1 MRIAVGGFQHETN
14 TFAPSK
20 ADYAAFEQAD
30 SWPALQ
36 RGEPLLSAFTGMN
49 VPIAGFID
57 RASADNTLLPLVW
70 CSATPSAHVTE
81 DAFERIMGMMLE
93 DLRAA
98 GPVDAV
104 YLDLHG
110 AMVTEHFDDGEGEIL
125 RRVRAVIGPDVP
137 LVASLDLHAN
147 VTERMV
153 AEADAL
159 IAYRTYP
166 HVDMTETGARA
177 AEHLFALLKSGT
189 RQAKAMR
196 RLDYLIPLTAQCT
209 LIEPASSL
217 YALVGE
223 TEGKLMGNGRA
234 TSVSF
239 TTGFPPTD
247 IPECGPVIIAYG
259 DTEAAAEEAAERIA
273 QAGRAAEAAF
283 SEKLWSP
290 RDAVAYAIA
299 NAAPG
304 KGPIVLADTQD
315 NPGAGG
321 NGDTIGILAELI
333 AQDAQ
338 NAAIAV
344 LFDPECAARAAEA
357 GEGAQVHLAL
367 GAKTGGA
374 PEERPVEGVFEVM
387 RVTDGEFLATG
398 PFYGGSRMSL
408 GTTVRL
414 RKGGVQVVV
423 ASRKGQCAD
432 KEMICHTGLDPR
444 DLAILAVKSSVHFR
458 ADFGPMASEV
468 LVVESPGPNIA
479 DLTKLPFTRLRPGL
493 RVTPL
498 GKAFGS

>member
-14 TFAPSK
+14 TFAPTK
-20 ADYAAFEQAD
+20 ADYSAFEQAD

-36 RGEPLLSAFTGMN
+36 RGAGLLSAFGGMN
-49 VPIAGFID
+49 VPVAGFID
-57 RASADNTLLPLVW
+57 AASVGNTLLPLVW

-81 DAFERIMGMMLE
+81 DAFERIMAMMIE
-93 DLRAA
+93 ELRSA
-98 GPVDAV
+98 GSVDAV

-125 RRVRAVIGPDVP
+125 RRVRAVIGRDVP
-137 LVASLDLHAN
+137 LVVSLDLHAN
-147 VTERMV
+147 VTAQMV

-159 IAYRTYP
+159 IGYRTYP
-166 HVDMTETGARA
+166 HVDMAETGARA
-177 AEHLFALLKSGT
+177 AEHLFKLLKSGH

-209 LIEPASSL
+209 LIEPAAAL
-217 YALVGE
+217 YALVAE
-223 TEGKLMGNGRA
+223 TEGKLLGNGRV

-239 TTGFPPTD
+239 TTGFPPVD
-247 IPECGPVIIAYG
+247 IPECGPVVVAYG
-259 DTEAAAEEAAERIA
+259 ETEAAAEAAAQRIDDA
-273 QAGRAAEAAF
+273 ARAAEPDF
-283 SEKLWSP
+283 SEKLWSAH
-290 RDAVAYAIA
+290 DAVAHAIRHS
-299 NAAPG
+299 APG
-304 KGPIVLADTQD
+304 KGPVVLADTQD

-321 NGDTIGILAELI
+321 NGDTVGILSELL

-338 NAAIAV
+338 NACLAV
-344 LFDPECAARAAEA
+344 LFDPESAARAAQA
-357 GEGAQVHLAL
+357 GEGAVVTLSL

-374 PEERPVEGVFEVM
+374 PGERPIEAEFEVM
-387 RVTDGEFLATG
+387 RITNGEFLATG

-414 RKGGVQVVV
+414 RHRGVQVVV

-432 KEMICHTGLDPR
+432 KEMIRHTGLDPR
-444 DLAILAVKSSVHFR
+444 NLAILAVKSSVHFR

-479 DLTKLPFTRLRPGL
+479 DLAKLPFRRLRNGL
-493 RVTPL
+493 RVTPM
-498 GKAFGS
+498 GTAFVS